1 MSAGHRDPIFP
12 RGLKIATL
20 GLVLLTFGL
29 IGFSRLTDVGH
40 STLPAATAE
49 GSAWISFLP
58 RENGD
63 VAVVE
68 RDSAREIAILA
79 SGDNNFAV
87 GMLRGLARQRA
98 RIGVAATD
106 PYELTR
112 WTDGRLTM
120 TDPATGHI
128 IVANAFGSKSAAQM
142 NGFYDAA
149 QAARDGR

>member
-1 MSAGHRDPIFP
+1 MSAGHHDITFP
-12 RGLKIATL
+12 RGLKLAAL
-20 GLVLLTFGL
+20 ALVLLTLGL

-40 STLPAATAE
+40 STLPVATAE
-49 GSAWISFLP
+49 GSAWISFQP

-68 RDSAREIAILA
+68 RDSASEIAILVN
-79 SGDNNFAV
+79 GDNNFAA
-87 GMLRGLARQRA
+87 GMLRGLARQRG

-112 WTDGRLTM
+112 WSDGRLTM

-142 NGFYDAA
+142 KGFYEAARAA
-149 QAARDGR
+149 QAGR